1 MSQRYVTTWRKPAPD
16 QFDWNHHV
24 SDSIEE
30 VEKVIANIKQRGVHQ
45 YHTWP
50 IGELVTEHSSEY

>member
-1 MSQRYVTTWRKPAPD
+1 MAQRYVTTWRKPAPD
-16 QFDWNHHV
+16 QLDWDHHV